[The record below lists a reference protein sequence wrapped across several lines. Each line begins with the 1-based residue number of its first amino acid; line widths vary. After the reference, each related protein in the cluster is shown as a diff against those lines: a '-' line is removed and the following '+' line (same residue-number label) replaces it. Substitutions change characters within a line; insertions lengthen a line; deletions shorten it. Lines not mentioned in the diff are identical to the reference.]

1 MCIRDSA
8 WDAKSG
14 EFLWRNNYG
23 SRFKDTRPYWG
34 HAASPIVDG
43 KRVFFHFGTDDE
55 GALVALD
62 VDTGKEVW
70 TQGTDGP
77 SYSSPLVVEI
87 SGVRQVV
94 QWNHEDLVGVD
105 IDSGRL
111 LWEFLFPHVGSD
123 QNMPTPTFHEGRVL
137 LGGENRGLHSVVP
150 QLKDGGWTVGS
161 RWHNEDVAL
170 DMSSAV
176 INGDLLYGMSHYGK
190 GRYFCLDPQTGKV
203 LWQGPGRTGD
213 NVTFLSIPGYVVA
226 LVDTGKLEV
235 IAARGDKFE
244 KVASYRVSDKP
255 TWAPPVLVNGGVLVK
270 DTDTLTFWSLV
281 DPGKG

>member
-1 MCIRDSA
+1 
-8 WDAKSG
+8 
-14 EFLWRNNYG
+14 
-23 SRFKDTRPYWG
+23 
-34 HAASPIVDG
+34 
-43 KRVFFHFGTDDE
+43 
-55 GALVALD
+55 
-62 VDTGKEVW
+62 
-70 TQGTDGP
+70 
-77 SYSSPLVVEI
+77 
-87 SGVRQVV
+87 
-94 QWNHEDLVGVD
+94 
-105 IDSGRL
+105 
-111 LWEFLFPHVGSD
+111 
-123 QNMPTPTFHEGRVL
+123 MPTPTFHEGRVL